1 MRETARNGAAMGG
14 ACRVRCMVEGR
25 ASMKRLPLAAWVL
38 AGLAAT
44 TAQAT
49 TFDCRKAG
57 TAVEKTICADPALSR
72 LDERLG
78 AAYKEAMHAGAD
90 RPALVASQR
99 RWIAET
105 RDRCPDAA
113 CIARSYEARIAW
125 LAERGK
131 GHGGACPV
139 QAAQLRGSW
148 IQAENDDFEESAIAT
163 LDGIQSFTSWRHH
176 RPEMVGN
183 WVLRD
188 CVLHID
194 THTDGKLDFD
204 YRIIGVRGN
213 VLHLEN
219 AETGDAATYRREA
232 IR

>member
-1 MRETARNGAAMGG
+1 MSRFSI
-14 ACRVRCMVEGR
+14 V
-25 ASMKRLPLAAWVL
+25 AWIV

-44 TAQAT
+44 SAHAA

-72 LDERLG
+72 LDDRLG
-78 AAYKEAMHAGAD
+78 AAYKAALNGGGD
-90 RPALVASQR
+90 RSVLVASQR

-105 RDRCPDAA
+105 RDRCADAA
-113 CIARSYEARIAW
+113 CLARSYEASIAW
-125 LAERGK
+125 LADRGKERGA
-131 GHGGACPV
+131 GCPV

-148 IQAENDDFEESAIAT
+148 IQVENDDFEESAIET

-176 RPEMVGN
+176 RPEMVGR

-188 CVLHID
+188 CLLHID
-194 THTDGKLDFD
+194 TQTDGKLDFD
-204 YRIIGVRGN
+204 YRIIGLRGN
-213 VLHLEN
+213 TLHLEN